1 MLILNGHFFGK
12 NISLKRSTKKAEVG
26 PVLKKRES
34 NRAND
39 RRRESKATSVVILN
53 NQDYSFRTFY
63 YSFVF
68 NTHTNFDKTNNYNPN
83 FGKEKHKDGKHK
95 GMVQNFMKCQRQS
108 HSLKVEIVR
117 NRISPPCQTTLDV
130 IMNKVVSASAT
141 I

>member
-1 MLILNGHFFGK
+1 MSI
-12 NISLKRSTKKAEVG
+12 NIKSFMSNLFAV
-26 PVLKKRES
+26 

-95 GMVQNFMKCQRQS
+95 GMVQIFMKGQRQS